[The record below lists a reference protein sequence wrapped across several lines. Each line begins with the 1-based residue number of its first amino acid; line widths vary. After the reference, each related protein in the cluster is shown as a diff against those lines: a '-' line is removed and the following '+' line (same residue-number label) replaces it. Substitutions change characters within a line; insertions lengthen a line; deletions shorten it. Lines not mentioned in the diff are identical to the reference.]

1 MRTATTMPVLR
12 GKSPMQAKGRL
23 DWFRARLFAVGL
35 EAVFFFAVRSEIAL
49 TIWLSAN
56 HSSSLPRLADRSQ
69 A

>member
-12 GKSPMQAKGRL
+12 GKSRMQAKGRL
-23 DWFRARLFAVGL
+23 DWFRARCSLSDWKLF
-35 EAVFFFAVRSEIAL
+35 FFFAVRSEIAL